1 MKKLLD
7 SLIAMV
13 MDLRFALP
21 RGWRRGMEIRHER
34 YLVPGSFDI
43 GTAEMG
49 VKERIAA
56 LPAIPLDDRLERIMA
71 FAANVRDVERVGK
84 DFLVDG
90 IMAIIDRDLHLEL
103 LDFTP
108 PTDADIAW
116 AKEVSEKLGLG
127 PLPVL
132 ETKKEES

>member
-1 MKKLLD
+1 MTYLD
-7 SLIAMV
+7 KDQVLAALNTMGTSYSRKSVMV
-13 MDLRFALP
+13 RATLSDVGA
-21 RGWRRGMEIRHER
+21 
-34 YLVPGSFDI
+34 
-43 GTAEMG
+43 A
-49 VKERIAA
+49 IAA

-132 ETKKEES
+132 ETKKETP